1 MKKLTFMIMIVI
13 ISTWLLTH
21 LASAQIAGEF
31 KGKQGPVHIAA
42 QQLEADYQAKVITF
56 IGGVVARQ
64 QEFTLYADRLFLF
77 IDEKGEDIEKIVARG
92 NVRLVQGKRK
102 ATCRE
107 ATYYHREGTVVLRGE
122 PVVREGE
129 NWVSG
134 KRIIYYIH
142 EQKSVAEGEG
152 EDRVRVT
159 IIPHEEKQ

>member
-1 MKKLTFMIMIVI
+1 MKRRTFLFVV
-13 ISTWLLTH
+13 ISTWLLAH
-21 LASAQIAGEF
+21 LASAQMVGEF
-31 KGKQGPVHIAA
+31 KGERGPVHITS

-64 QEFTLYADRLFLF
+64 QDFTLYADRLFLF
-77 IDEKGEDIEKIVARG
+77 IDAKGEDIEKIVARG
-92 NVRLVQGKRK
+92 NVRMLQESRE

-129 NWVSG
+129 NWISG
-134 KRIIYYIH
+134 KRIIYYID

-152 EDRVRVT
+152 TDRVRVT
-159 IIPHEEKQ
+159 IIPREEKQ